1 VVAVHANT
9 SDLINVTIS
18 NVVDRVNSPL
28 VEENWTIALGA
39 ASRRLSLC
47 IGGRAMRDGEIRAVR
62 HSVYLRANSIHGL
75 FSRGVVQMSLAAP
88 GHDFFASR
96 DAAYRVYAL
105 GGGTGFDARFGAA
118 VTPNTTTVL
127 LSSATGDPYWS
138 GFQRVMAGQY
148 GTLDVWDGGW
158 SGKPAVALVRG
169 ESWADAMELAPNDK
183 NFPPPP
189 DDEVLAAKMDADDLE
204 AMHTAVYGSAVG
216 CLTTYDNEVEI
227 GQRVAQVA
235 TTIARPDRG
244 YGGTYNYFD
253 PDNYLT
259 MSALIY
265 SGEPFLQEQ
274 ARLVIERSGAF
285 LLPNGQ
291 LPHHFVGAKPDY
303 SALSGATQTGPN
315 TFWTLAALSYAR
327 NSGNAAWLASY
338 MPTLRRAASFCFD
351 LIDPTAAL
359 LKAPGPL
366 MIDVFLR
373 SNFTADSNAMVVGFL
388 REFAEA
394 EDAVGNGTGAASL
407 RTLAGRVSDAAG
419 ADHYITQLNP
429 DGTTRDFVD
438 YDANLIAVAHGV
450 ADANRSARILARVDG
465 GRCSAAQGGGP
476 QFVSEVWYGPDDTTS
491 GNTGDSWCSMA
502 RIALFD
508 ARARQRLGATPAGVA
523 ALNTTLDLLE
533 HELLRC
539 KEAPWMHER
548 FGCDGQ
554 QQLNRTYAY
563 FEYPSLIAMLLREVR
578 YGVHVGFQT
587 VSIAPFGVTRG
598 FEYAV
603 GNVRVAYSRARIAVS
618 IPGDGHRSF
627 VVEGMEVG
635 ARYQVVACEQP
646 ADAAIVDATGT
657 LRFDVDIHG
666 GCPTTATLV

>member
-1 VVAVHANT
+1 M
-9 SDLINVTIS
+9 
-18 NVVDRVNSPL
+18 RV
-28 VEENWTIALGA
+28 
-39 ASRRLSLC
+39 
-47 IGGRAMRDGEIRAVR
+47 
-62 HSVYLRANSIHGL
+62 
-75 FSRGVVQMSLAAP
+75 
-88 GHDFFASR
+88 
-96 DAAYRVYAL
+96 
-105 GGGTGFDARFGAA
+105 
-118 VTPNTTTVL
+118 
-127 LSSATGDPYWS
+127 
-138 GFQRVMAGQY
+138 
-148 GTLDVWDGGW
+148 
-158 SGKPAVALVRG
+158 
-169 ESWADAMELAPNDK
+169 
-183 NFPPPP
+183 
-189 DDEVLAAKMDADDLE
+189 
-204 AMHTAVYGSAVG
+204 
-216 CLTTYDNEVEI
+216 
-227 GQRVAQVA
+227 
-235 TTIARPDRG
+235 
-244 YGGTYNYFD
+244 
-253 PDNYLT
+253 
-259 MSALIY
+259 
-265 SGEPFLQEQ
+265 Q

-407 RTLAGRVSDAAG
+407 RTLAGRVSDAVNALLWASDAAG

-438 YDANLIAVAHGV
+438 VRRGEARSSRAAPRPLRMASQLTPLLTDGPRDFGSHPLQYDANLIAVAHGV

-533 HELLRC
+533 HELLRG

-554 QQLNRTYAY
+554 QQLNRTYALRSSTRRAHAHKGRQRKAGPLPHAFPHGPGTCQPTEPRASSPHPLDSRYAY

-578 YGVHVGFQT
+578 YGVRVGFQT

-603 GNVRVAYSRARIAVS
+603 GNVRVAYSRARITVS